1 MWWSVFTL
9 SQKATTAYRPLGSS
23 KRKWTWKESRS
34 SANEYWNFNRDLNW
48 ALGLNERPLVLST
61 NQNVNFLCDLR
72 EDAKQKNYKK
82 FPFGK
87 ETSVASY
94 YLARIT
100 SAITSVFRS
109 PIVFASE
116 VHVEPFQ
123 YVRVCKPTSFKSR
136 CSFALINRKSG
147 IVSIVFQVSSDQAS
161 GVVEF
166 YFQSSVLSLSHP
178 SRVDVD
184 RRLPITT
191 TSFPFYIP
199 IWWTRS
205 CGEIKIHDFEGFHQK
220 RNVSVIIQFRYSRNL
235 NPRCDL
241 RFQVLLNCFPTP
253 RSPSPEGI
261 N

>member
-1 MWWSVFTL
+1 MWF
-9 SQKATTAYRPLGSS
+9 
-23 KRKWTWKESRS
+23 
-34 SANEYWNFNRDLNW
+34 
-48 ALGLNERPLVLST
+48 ERRRETT
-61 NQNVNFLCDLR
+61 NQ
-72 EDAKQKNYKK
+72 KK

-87 ETSVASY
+87 EKSVASY

-100 SAITSVFRS
+100 SASTSVFRS
-109 PIVFASE
+109 PFVFASE

-123 YVRVCKPTSFKSR
+123 YVRVCKPTSFKSC

-147 IVSIVFQVSSDQAS
+147 IVSIVFQVPSDKAS

-205 CGEIKIHDFEGFHQK
+205 CGEIKIDPWFLKFFIWKETFWWLY
-220 RNVSVIIQFRYSRNL
+220 NLCIQGS
-235 NPRCDL
+235 
-241 RFQVLLNCFPTP
+241 
-253 RSPSPEGI
+253 
-261 N
+261 

>member
-1 MWWSVFTL
+1 MISFYPEPKGYDCISSTWIFKEKMNLEGKQKFCRWVLEFYQRSKL
-9 SQKATTAYRPLGSS
+9 SIGTKWKASGPFHKS
-23 KRKWTWKESRS
+23 KRE
-34 SANEYWNFNRDLNW
+34 F
-48 ALGLNERPLVLST
+48 
-61 NQNVNFLCDLR
+61 FLCDLR